1 MAADPSIGMVFPD
14 DPNIVGW
21 GANQPFIAD
30 IAERVGVREFPVHF
44 HFPVGTMFWARVD
57 ALRPLLELGLGWE
70 QYPTEPLPYDGSVLH
85 ALERLFPLVTEQRG
99 MRVVLT
105 TVTGVS
111 R

>member
-1 MAADPSIGMVFPD
+1 M
-14 DPNIVGW
+14 
-21 GANQPFIAD
+21 
-30 IAERVGVREFPVHF
+30 PVPHALTL
-44 HFPVGTMFWARVD
+44 PVGHDVLARSRRCGR
-57 ALRPLLELGLGWE
+57 ARLGLGWE

-105 TVTGVS
+105 NVSGVS